1 MAKEDIVTLK
11 DKFNVV
17 NNLLTLIGAEKLCI
31 DDRAFFIN
39 IARNPSNV
47 EVCKAIVAACD
58 MVIDHL
64 DTIRTFIK

>member
-1 MAKEDIVTLK
+1 MAKDDVVTLR

-17 NNLLTLIGAEKLCI
+17 NNLLVLIGAEKLSI

-39 IARNPSNV
+39 VARNPSNA
-47 EVCKAIVAACD
+47 EVCKAIVVACD